1 MMLVVT
7 VLLGFS
13 IAIAALGVAATL
25 MLAVEERTREFGMLR
40 AIASSGT
47 LLGLLYG
54 TLAARFVLTGHV
66 FTLEALASSG
76 GTALTILGILAATVL
91 TGVAASV
98 LPARRVRRMVVVDA
112 LQAA

>member
-1 MMLVVT
+1 MLT
-7 VLLGFS
+7 LESVLL
-13 IAIAALGVAATL
+13 ALTGAVA
-25 MLAVEERTREFGMLR
+25 
-40 AIASSGT
+40 GT

-54 TLAARFVLTGHV
+54 TLAARSVLTGHV
-66 FTLEALASSG
+66 SPLEALASSG